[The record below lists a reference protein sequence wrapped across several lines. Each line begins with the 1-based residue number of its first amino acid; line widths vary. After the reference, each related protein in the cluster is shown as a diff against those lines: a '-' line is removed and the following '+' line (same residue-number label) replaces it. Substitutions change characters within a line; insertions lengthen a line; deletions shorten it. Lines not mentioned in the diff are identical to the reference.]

1 MNFLIRDFEN
11 RLSSVAR
18 RKTFVIYGF
27 SFIQI
32 RQEDFETVIE
42 KLHMFTYVLRNCPV
56 FSGLYFFLAKNCVKK
71 SFLSSPIEC
80 VAFERLELLR
90 TEIHAVFFP
99 HLSFLVSELFL
110 VPMVFISTYGM
121 YKYLWYV

>member
-1 MNFLIRDFEN
+1 MTLQKSSSGSSLNFLIRDFEN

-42 KLHMFTYVLRNCPV
+42 KLHMLTYILRNCPV
-56 FSGLYFFLAKNCVKK
+56 FSSLLFFLAKNCVK
-71 SFLSSPIEC
+71 I
-80 VAFERLELLR
+80 
-90 TEIHAVFFP
+90 VF
-99 HLSFLVSELFL
+99 
-110 VPMVFISTYGM
+110 
-121 YKYLWYV
+121 K

>member
-1 MNFLIRDFEN
+1 MTSHKSSSGSSLNFLIRDFEN

-42 KLHMFTYVLRNCPV
+42 KLHMLTYILKRNCPV
-56 FSGLYFFLAKNCVKK
+56 FSSLLFYLTKNCV
-71 SFLSSPIEC
+71 
-80 VAFERLELLR
+80 
-90 TEIHAVFFP
+90 
-99 HLSFLVSELFL
+99 
-110 VPMVFISTYGM
+110 
-121 YKYLWYV
+121 

>member
-1 MNFLIRDFEN
+1 MSGSSLNFLIQDFEN

-42 KLHMFTYVLRNCPV
+42 KLHMLTYILRNLCY
-56 FSGLYFFLAKNCVKK
+56 FSSLLFFLAKNCVKK
-71 SFLSSPIEC
+71 
-80 VAFERLELLR
+80 
-90 TEIHAVFFP
+90 
-99 HLSFLVSELFL
+99 
-110 VPMVFISTYGM
+110 
-121 YKYLWYV
+121 

>member
-1 MNFLIRDFEN
+1 MKVVLLKNSEFVFFRVFTDFE
-11 RLSSVAR
+11 
-18 RKTFVIYGF
+18 
-27 SFIQI
+27 I
-32 RQEDFETVIE
+32 RFRIWLT
-42 KLHMFTYVLRNCPV
+42 
-56 FSGLYFFLAKNCVKK
+56 

-90 TEIHAVFFP
+90 TEIHVVVFFP

>member
-1 MNFLIRDFEN
+1 MCLFNYSCFHAVSNIWLEPTYLDTFYMALHKSSSGSSLNFLIRDFEN

-42 KLHMFTYVLRNCPV
+42 KLLHMLTYILRNCPV
-56 FSGLYFFLAKNCVKK
+56 FSSLLFFL
-71 SFLSSPIEC
+71 P
-80 VAFERLELLR
+80 
-90 TEIHAVFFP
+90 
-99 HLSFLVSELFL
+99 
-110 VPMVFISTYGM
+110 
-121 YKYLWYV
+121 

>member
-1 MNFLIRDFEN
+1 MSGSSLNFLIQDFEN

-42 KLHMFTYVLRNCPV
+42 KLTYILRNISSLL
-56 FSGLYFFLAKNCVKK
+56 FYLAKNCVK
-71 SFLSSPIEC
+71 
-80 VAFERLELLR
+80 
-90 TEIHAVFFP
+90 T
-99 HLSFLVSELFL
+99 
-110 VPMVFISTYGM
+110 
-121 YKYLWYV
+121 

>member
-1 MNFLIRDFEN
+1 MTLHKSSSGSSLNFLIRDFEN

-42 KLHMFTYVLRNCPV
+42 KLHMLTYILRNSPV
-56 FSGLYFFLAKNCVKK
+56 FSSLLFFLAKNCVKK
-71 SFLSSPIEC
+71 SF
-80 VAFERLELLR
+80 F
-90 TEIHAVFFP
+90 
-99 HLSFLVSELFL
+99 
-110 VPMVFISTYGM
+110 
-121 YKYLWYV
+121 K

>member
-1 MNFLIRDFEN
+1 MCLFRSSCFHAVSNIWLEPTYLDTFYMALHKSSSGSSLNFLIRDFEN

-42 KLHMFTYVLRNCPV
+42 KLHMLKYLHLKKL
-56 FSGLYFFLAKNCVKK
+56 SGLF
-71 SFLSSPIEC
+71 
-80 VAFERLELLR
+80 
-90 TEIHAVFFP
+90 
-99 HLSFLVSELFL
+99 
-110 VPMVFISTYGM
+110 
-121 YKYLWYV
+121 